1 MLVILTSEVRRQDY
15 QDDSCSAGVFLFLI
29 PEETDLPLVV
39 TVSPR
44 DSIVHAEDANQS
56 VALASLAQRIE
67 CQPTD

>member
-15 QDDSCSAGVFLFLI
+15 QDDSCSAGVFLI
-29 PEETDLPLVV
+29 PEETGLPLVV